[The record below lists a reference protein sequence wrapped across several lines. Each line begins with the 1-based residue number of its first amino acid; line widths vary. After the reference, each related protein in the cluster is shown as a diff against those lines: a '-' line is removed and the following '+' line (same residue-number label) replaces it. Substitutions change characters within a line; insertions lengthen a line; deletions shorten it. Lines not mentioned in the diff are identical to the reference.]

1 MHLCIFCVFLYLC
14 YCAVEKGGY
23 KLAVTVARFTSQSSA
38 NSKPSIQ
45 QVPPEII
52 QSCNN
57 TGGQFTIQGRCRNY
71 RREIEGVGRNWWGLF
86 PNSPQTWSIQNHQWC
101 HQSQKVVAPETPL
114 AWNSQGLKQMKF
126 FYFTDCGFPFPSAS
140 TKIFHPVWIFWNKL
154 YDSIFRILSQCLF
167 SNISSHSFQFMVQL
181 LLFYCAQT
189 VCSQIVS
196 QTD

>member
-1 MHLCIFCVFLYLC
+1 MQWADQRCICPVVRLRMVEGGYKLSSIAEKASRIQISNLGKMYFCILRGWGWIREDTYQQYPAVHLCIFCVFLYLC

-71 RREIEGVGRNWWGLF
+71 RREIAGGGG
-86 PNSPQTWSIQNHQWC
+86 ID
-101 HQSQKVVAPETPL
+101 
-114 AWNSQGLKQMKF
+114 G
-126 FYFTDCGFPFPSAS
+126 DCFQ
-140 TKIFHPVWIFWNKL
+140 IHPKL
-154 YDSIFRILSQCLF
+154 GQFRIINDVINPKRL
-167 SNISSHSFQFMVQL
+167 QL
-181 LLFYCAQT
+181 LKHHSRET
-189 VCSQIVS
+189 HRG
-196 QTD
+196 